1 MRADA
6 LIEPFLWREAD
17 QFCVLDTD
25 LGDGADF
32 LNLLGAWTSDKG
44 RRGLLHYIAVCG
56 IFPNPPPKILSEH
69 WPQFPSGFHSIYLA
83 QERTRVTLIF
93 EEAEVA
99 LAQISASCDVVL
111 LKTRTLKCAELARLS
126 RSGAVLKAGALDGS
140 AKESLRRA
148 GYSLTEDTGKIS
160 GIFKAKKTRRVNPGT
175 AHHRREAVVIGAGL
189 AGTAAAA
196 SLSRRGWNVTVLE
209 QLSQAALGASG
220 NRSAIFSPMISRD
233 DGRSSRLSRTCF
245 FSLLQ
250 ELRCLDQTT
259 FPAIWDACG
268 VLQIA
273 RDASETRRFKEALI
287 SGRYPPEFVRYLE
300 KDAAELDVGHG
311 LSAGGLLFSMGGWID
326 PASLCRARLLQSG
339 ATVMTGKSV
348 SRLENHSGIWEA
360 IDSEG
365 QSLAS
370 APVMVCAQSF
380 DALQLPHMTGMR
392 FKKVR
397 GQVTYFSESSL
408 PRIGRVLNGGGYF
421 TPSQGGVCS
430 VGATYDFDSDQAEV
444 TEASHH
450 SNVGHLCFLLPKVKE
465 GSLDPIGGRVGF
477 RCLTA
482 DRLPVVGPLVDVG
495 APIKRGQS
503 LLDLKR
509 QAGLY
514 GLLGLGSRGALWST
528 LAGEVLASQIENEPI
543 PIPIDLLEAIDPGRF
558 IFKASNGRPEGVAS
572 SKL

>member
-1 MRADA
+1 MRADP
-6 LIEPFLWREAD
+6 LIEASLLREAD

-25 LGDGADF
+25 FGDGADF
-32 LNLLGAWTSDKG
+32 LNLVGAWSFNKG
-44 RRGLLHYIAVCG
+44 RPGLLHYIAVCG
-56 IFPNPPPKILSEH
+56 VLPAPPPKLLSEH
-69 WPQFPSGFHSIYLA
+69 WPQFPSGFHSVYLA
-83 QERTRVTLIF
+83 RERTRVTLVF
-93 EEAEVA
+93 EETEVA
-99 LAQISASCDVVL
+99 LAQISASSDAVL
-111 LKTRTLKCAELARLS
+111 LKTHTLKCAELARLS
-126 RSGAVLKAGALDGS
+126 RSGAVLKAGALDES

-148 GYSLTEDTGKIS
+148 GYSLTEDAGKIS
-160 GIFKAKKTRRVNPGT
+160 GIFEARKTRRVNPGT
-175 AHHRREAVVIGAGL
+175 VHPRKEAVVIGAGL

-196 SLSRRGWNVTVLE
+196 SLSRRGWKVTVLE

-220 NRSAIFSPMISRD
+220 NRSAIFSPMISKD
-233 DGRSSRLSRTCF
+233 DGRASRLSRACF
-245 FSLLQ
+245 FALFE
-250 ELRCLDQTT
+250 ELRGLDQTNS
-259 FPAIWDACG
+259 PAVWDACG

-273 RDASETRRFKEALI
+273 RDASETRRFKEALTA
-287 SGRYPPEFVRYLE
+287 GRYPPEFVRYLE

-311 LSAGGLLFSMGGWID
+311 LSAGGLLFSKGGWID
-326 PASLCRARLLQSG
+326 PASLCSARLLQSG

-380 DALQLPHMTGMR
+380 DALQLPHVAGMR

-430 VGATYDFDSDQAEV
+430 VGATYDFDSDEEEV

-450 SNVGHLCFLLPKVKE
+450 SNVGHLCFLLPKVRA

-482 DRLPVVGPLVDVG
+482 DRFPVVGPLVDVS
-495 APIKRGQS
+495 APIKRGQTV
-503 LLDLKR
+503 LDLKR
-509 QAGLY
+509 HAGLF

-528 LAGEVLASQIENEPI
+528 LAGEVLASQVENEPI

-558 IFKASNGRPEGVAS
+558 IFRASNGRPEGGAS